1 MLKAKELE
9 YNENI
14 KEKERERY
22 SHWISVCDVQLVKCD
37 SDRIFPNKRPCL

>member
-14 KEKERERY
+14 KQREKDIHIGY
-22 SHWISVCDVQLVKCD
+22 LFVMFIW
-37 SDRIFPNKRPCL
+37 

>member
-14 KEKERERY
+14 KEKERERDIHIGY
-22 SHWISVCDVQLVKCD
+22 LFVMFIW
-37 SDRIFPNKRPCL
+37 